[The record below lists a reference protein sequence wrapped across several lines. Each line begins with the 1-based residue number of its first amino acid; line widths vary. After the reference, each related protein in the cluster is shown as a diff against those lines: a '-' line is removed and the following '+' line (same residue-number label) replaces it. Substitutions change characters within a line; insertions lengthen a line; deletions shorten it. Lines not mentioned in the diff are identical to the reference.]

1 MRRLWLTSMVLAG
14 ALVASPA
21 RGQDLSPPR
30 LEIGGNVIGVVSIFF
45 EDGPAVVGGGGPRVT
60 VNITPRLAI
69 DLLSEVI
76 GGVDSS
82 GTTALYQIQLAF
94 PIRESSGGGRT
105 LSFTVGAAGSAW
117 YRQAPEYRRPR
128 LDGSA
133 VVYPPYR
140 TVRVSAPTTAVF
152 GVAWEEVVSRHV
164 STCFAVQTY
173 LGSLGGFAVRASAG
187 VAFGVG
193 GYRR

>member
-1 MRRLWLTSMVLAG
+1 MRCPWLTLMALAG
-14 ALVASPA
+14 VLVASPA

-30 LEIGGNVIGVVSIFF
+30 LEIGGNVAGVVPLFF
-45 EDGPAVVGGGGPRVT
+45 EDGPAVVGGAGPRVT
-60 VNITPRLAI
+60 VNVTPRLAL
-69 DLLSEVI
+69 DLLAEVI
-76 GGVDSS
+76 GPVESS
-82 GTTALYQIQLAF
+82 GTTALYQAQLAL
-94 PIRESSGGGRT
+94 PIRRSPDGKRT

-117 YRQAPEYRRPR
+117 YRHAPEFRRPR

-133 VVYPPYR
+133 VVYPAYR
-140 TVRVSAPTTAVF
+140 TFQVSVPRTAVF